1 MCDRMFLFMAL
12 FYLAEYTRSGAQGLA
27 DCFIHW
33 MCNFNNLPYYC
44 CGVLYIARVRLIK
57 SNQKHLQILA
67 LMHVFELLAEGG
79 SLI

>member
-1 MCDRMFLFMAL
+1 MCDRMLLFMAL

-44 CGVLYIARVRLIK
+44 CGLLYIARVRLK
-57 SNQKHLQILA
+57 KKA
-67 LMHVFELLAEGG
+67 TKGVLMHIHAFELLAEGG